1 MVLILIKVKQK
12 HLIIRKTDNVYVKM
26 ICLYIIDFWLGSLSL
41 KNFIVLM
48 E

>member
-1 MVLILIKVKQK
+1 MVLILKKVKQK

-26 ICLYIIDFWLGSLSL
+26 ICFYIIDFWLGSLSV